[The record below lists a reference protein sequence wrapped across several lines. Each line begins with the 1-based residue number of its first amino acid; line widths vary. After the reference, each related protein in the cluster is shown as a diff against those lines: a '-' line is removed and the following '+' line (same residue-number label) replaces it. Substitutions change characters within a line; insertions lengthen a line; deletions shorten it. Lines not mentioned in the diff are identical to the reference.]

1 MDALTVYFAFAMA
14 HVTKLKSDFKEDG
27 DGGEGIVTTVIIIAA
42 FAAAAIVIT
51 AILITKAK
59 AKDTANN
66 VKTQ

>member
-14 HVTKLKSDFKEDG
+14 HVTKLKNDLEEDG
-27 DGGEGIVTTVIIIAA
+27 DRGEGIVTTVIIIIAA

-59 AKDTANN
+59 DTANN

>member
-14 HVTKLKSDFKEDG
+14 HVTRLKNEIKQDG
-27 DGGEGIVTTVIIIAA
+27 DRGDIVQTVIIIAA
-42 FAAAAIVIT
+42 FAGAAIIIT
-51 AILITKAK
+51 AILITK

>member
-1 MDALTVYFAFAMA
+1 MEALTVLYAFALA
-14 HVTKLKSDFKEDG
+14 HVDKLKTDLKEGG
-27 DGGEGIVTTVIIIAA
+27 DSGEIVQTVIIIAA

-59 AKDTANN
+59 GAANG

>member
-14 HVTKLKSDFKEDG
+14 HVTKLKNDLEEDSDR
-27 DGGEGIVTTVIIIAA
+27 GEGIVTTVIIIAA

-59 AKDTANN
+59 DTANN